1 MERSAKTVLVVDD
14 DPDVVDTLRMI
25 LERAGYAV
33 VSAPSSEQGLHA
45 YETAA
50 PDVVLVD
57 LMMEEVDAGT
67 SFVKELSLRGNKAP
81 VYMLSSVGDALS
93 RTVDTSSLGLA
104 GVLQKP
110 VDGRTLIVMLQER
123 LGA

>member
-14 DPDVVDTLRMI
+14 DPDVVDTLRVI

-33 VSAPSSEQGLHA
+33 VSAASSEQGLRA
-45 YETAA
+45 YLAAA

-93 RTVDTSSLGLA
+93 RTVDASSLGLA

-110 VDGRTLIVMLQER
+110 VDARTLVALLQER
-123 LGA
+123 LGT